1 MDERDACGL
10 VAVARKDG
18 KPSAG
23 VLADVIGGMRALAH
37 RSGCVDGE
45 GDGAGV
51 LTDIPR
57 ALWAARLAAAGRDAQ
72 HVRTDRFAIA
82 HLFVPAS
89 ADTSE
94 EAAVRRILARHRVT
108 VLMER

>member
-1 MDERDACGL
+1 MPTRPPGRGGFFVGERSCDVTDERDACGL

-18 KPSAG
+18 RPARR
-23 VLADVIGGMRALAH
+23 VLADVIDGLQALAH

-57 ALWAARLAAAGRDAQ
+57 ALWAHRLELAGRDAV
-72 HVRTDRFAIA
+72 HVRTSRFAIA
-82 HLFVPAS
+82 HLFVPA
-89 ADTSE
+89 
-94 EAAVRRILARHRVT
+94 
-108 VLMER
+108 